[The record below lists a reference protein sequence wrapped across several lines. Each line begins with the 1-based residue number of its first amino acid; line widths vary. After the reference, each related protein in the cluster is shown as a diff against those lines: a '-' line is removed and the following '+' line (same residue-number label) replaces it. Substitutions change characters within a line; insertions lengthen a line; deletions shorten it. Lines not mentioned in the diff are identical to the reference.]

1 MRPFHAVLAV
11 LTIFVMAAAVMT
23 GGHAILRSQGV
34 GGAEQFKPDLD
45 VTDLPAA
52 DTPPT
57 TSTIAEPAPSR
68 PPVRSRTVD
77 SEAIASSPAQTDGL
91 ERIEP
96 RAPLSDLALAGPLK
110 LPKTTMPGD
119 WKGTKLFQPVASAAG
134 LIEAKGYAI
143 AVSGIDVVGQDETCA
158 EGDKSWACGMRAR
171 TAFRAFLRGR
181 AVVCSVPPEGGRDR
195 IAAECRVGNQDVGQW
210 LVENGWARA
219 AAAGPY
225 VEAGDKART
234 EKKGIF
240 GEAPDMSGLP
250 PAPPETGPAPEAPA
264 SILDGNDGAL
274 SPPPPVDQPAPVE

>member
-1 MRPFHAVLAV
+1 MAIGPVQLFRLARAGFVLAREGAFSIV
-11 LTIFVMAAAVMT
+11 
-23 GGHAILRSQGV
+23 AI
-34 GGAEQFKPDLD
+34 E
-45 VTDLPAA
+45 DLP
-52 DTPPT
+52 P
-57 TSTIAEPAPSR
+57 
-68 PPVRSRTVD
+68 
-77 SEAIASSPAQTDGL
+77 
-91 ERIEP
+91 
-96 RAPLSDLALAGPLK
+96 
-110 LPKTTMPGD
+110 
-119 WKGTKLFQPVASAAG
+119 SAAFG
-134 LIEAKGYAI
+134 VRVARLFERRRVRVEDRGARITAALNRLGPSYVKLGQFLATR
-143 AVSGIDVVGQDETCA
+143 ADVVGQDETCA